1 MVSRTGGRRL
11 PCGSYLRITRSVTLP
26 DESSRNTRSSTCSIG
41 TVRPLMDCVVTVVW
55 EPFADLDCEIVGP
68 SPTTFPLTSTVVVL
82 MTLDCWARMTPSEQ
96 TRTASGAERQTFTIP
111 G

>member
-11 PCGSYLRITRSVTLP
+11 PCGSYRRTIRSVTLP
-26 DESSRNTRSSTCSIG
+26 DESSRNTRSSTCSMG

-55 EPFADLDCEIVGP
+55 EPFADLDCEMVGP
-68 SPTTFPLTSTVVVL
+68 SPTTFPFTSTVVVGL
-82 MTLDCWARMTPSEQ
+82 TLDCWVFRTPSEQ
-96 TRTASGAERQTFTIP
+96 TSTASGAERQTFTIP